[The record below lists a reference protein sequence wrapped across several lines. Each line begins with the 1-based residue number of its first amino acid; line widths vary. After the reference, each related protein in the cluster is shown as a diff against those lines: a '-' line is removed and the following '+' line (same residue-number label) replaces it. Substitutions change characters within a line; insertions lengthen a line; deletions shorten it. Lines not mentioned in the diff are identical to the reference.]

1 MTSERIMFASVDA
14 PAAGRACWDRA
25 GLRIVSVAFS
35 RAEPHVRPREARGNA
50 PRVAEYIVREGEM
63 RDDERE
69 TEPVDESGA
78 EEERPAPPPNA
89 DAVESDAPTQHGR
102 DEDGP
107 DADGDAGAVG
117 DEVARLKEAML
128 RMQADMANR
137 EKRLERDMSKARK
150 YALESL
156 MRDFVQVLDSMD
168 QALASADGE
177 DANAAYE
184 GMELTRKQ
192 ALQVLGSHGLEVLD
206 PVGET
211 FDPTWHE
218 AMSTQPTEAQEPDTV
233 FQVLQKGY
241 RLNDRLIRPARVI
254 VAKSP

>member
-1 MTSERIMFASVDA
+1 
-14 PAAGRACWDRA
+14 
-25 GLRIVSVAFS
+25 
-35 RAEPHVRPREARGNA
+35 
-50 PRVAEYIVREGEM
+50 M

-78 EEERPAPPPNA
+78 EPERTAPPRDA
-89 DAVESDAPTQHGR
+89 DTDESGAPTQQV
-102 DEDGP
+102 P
-107 DADGDAGAVG
+107 DDAGADDEGEAGAVD

-137 EKRLERDMSKARK
+137 EKRLEREMGKARK
-150 YALESL
+150 YALEGL

-177 DANAAYE
+177 DAGAAHE

>member
-1 MTSERIMFASVDA
+1 MFA
-14 PAAGRACWDRA
+14 
-25 GLRIVSVAFS
+25 
-35 RAEPHVRPREARGNA
+35 RGKRGIA
-50 PRVAEYIVREGEM
+50 PRMAEYIAREGEM

-69 TEPVDESGA
+69 TEPVDRSGA
-78 EEERPAPPPNA
+78 EEHGPATAPNA
-89 DAVESDAPTQHGR
+89 DAVESGAPTQHGR
-102 DEDGP
+102 DDEP
-107 DADGDAGAVG
+107 DAGAVD

-168 QALASADGE
+168 QALVSADGE
-177 DANAAYE
+177 DANAAHE

-192 ALQVLGSHGLEVLD
+192 ALQVLGSHGLEVLE